1 MFIFTKKTSMDFP
14 PRIFLTGFMGSGK
27 SFAGRLISEKLGYT
41 FLDLD
46 EQIEENVGM
55 KVKDIFSRFGEQYF
69 REKEREA
76 LHLTGAR
83 QRCVI
88 SCGGGAPCFF
98 DNADWMNAHGLSVFL
113 DIPVAELVRRLGGGL
128 ELRPLLKEIGPGG
141 LEPFVRER
149 LAQRRPFYSK
159 SAVCCDSSDPGPVM
173 QAIGTWC
180 AGMSGFAGIDYGSRL
195 AGTTVIAF
203 YSVRDG
209 HIAFLKTT
217 KGQDA
222 DAFILEYFGQH
233 PWKTAFLDAP
243 LSLPEVYRDPSPG
256 RDFFYREADRA
267 TGAMSPMF
275 LGGLTA
281 RAMRLASDLDRKG
294 IATRE
299 VYPGKLAKGIR
310 LDDLGYKTKAAAPAD
325 LAAAVQELFPF
336 PVHWAAVDN
345 WHTFDAL
352 LAYISGWRY
361 TQGKHEAYGDPRE
374 GQIII

>member
-1 MFIFTKKTSMDFP
+1 SY
-14 PRIFLTGFMGSGK
+14 
-27 SFAGRLISEKLGYT
+27 AGRLIAEKLGYT

-55 KVKDIFSRFGEQYF
+55 KIKDIFSRFGEQYF

-76 LHLTGAR
+76 LHLTGVR
-83 QRCVI
+83 QHCVI

-113 DIPVAELVRRLGGGL
+113 DIPTAELVRRLEGGP
-128 ELRPLLKEIGPGG
+128 ELRPLLREIGPEG

-159 SAVCCDSSDPGPVM
+159 SAVCCESSGPEPVI

-180 AGMSGFAGIDYGSRL
+180 ASMAGFAGIDYGSKL

-209 HIAFLKTT
+209 HIAFHKTT

-222 DAFILEYFGQH
+222 DAFVIGNFGQH

-243 LSLPEVYRDPSPG
+243 LSLPGVYFEPSRG
-256 RDFFYREADRA
+256 GDFFYREADRA
-267 TGAMSPMF
+267 TSAMSPMF

-281 RAMRLASDLDRKG
+281 RAMRLASDLGRKG

-299 VYPGKLAKGIR
+299 VYPGKLAERAR
-310 LDDLGYKTKAAAPAD
+310 LNALGYKTKMVPPAH

-361 TQGKHEAYGDPRE
+361 TQGKHEAFGDPRE